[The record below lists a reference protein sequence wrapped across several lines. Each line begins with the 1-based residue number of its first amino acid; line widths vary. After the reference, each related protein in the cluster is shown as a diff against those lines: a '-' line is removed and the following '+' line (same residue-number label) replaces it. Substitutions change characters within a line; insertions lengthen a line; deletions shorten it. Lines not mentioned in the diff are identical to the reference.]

1 MLLGIAPL
9 GCKWL
14 RIDGPVFKCRQVIVE
29 RADLCDSLATIDPV
43 DDFFNALLFGLRW
56 PVAASVRQAVHWP
69 IATGGVKVVVVV
81 GMARVELQRVKCLS

>member
-1 MLLGIAPL
+1 MLLGNTPL

-29 RADLCDSLATIDPV
+29 RADLSDSLAAIDPV

-56 PVAASVRQAVHWP
+56 PVAASMRQAVHWP
-69 IATGGVKVVVVV
+69 IAAGGVKVVVMV
-81 GMARVELQRVKCLS
+81 GMA